1 MKESLKNRIYKYLA
15 KRDYFVAS
23 GDIQRLAM
31 ENGFYSP
38 QNSGRRLREL
48 HEEGLLEVE
57 YRKGHAWYRIKN
69 GIIGYDKIYPKE
81 VRCPIVTNN
90 NQTIPLHFL

>member
-1 MKESLKNRIYKYLA
+1 MKQSLKERIVKYLA

-48 HEEGLLEVE
+48 CEEGKLLVE
-57 YRKGHAWYRIKN
+57 YRKGHAYYKAVIN
-69 GIIGYDKIYPKE
+69 
-81 VRCPIVTNN
+81 
-90 NQTIPLHFL
+90 